1 MATHSPLD
9 GAGDVE
15 ELLVV
20 EELRVELLVGVLLAH
35 AGAAARRADGER
47 ALELQRQ
54 LPRPPAARGV
64 LANHVTRVELGDVP
78 PGKRITK
85 NSNNFKS
92 FRQFA
97 EPLRHN

>member
-1 MATHSPLD
+1 MDGHSPLD
-9 GAGDVE
+9 GAGDVK

-54 LPRPPAARGV
+54 LPRPPPARGV
-64 LANHVTRVELGDVP
+64 LAHHVTRVELADVP
-78 PGKRITK
+78 PGVCMTK
-85 NSNNFKS
+85 I
-92 FRQFA
+92 
-97 EPLRHN
+97 PVL